1 MSAEISPRAYWV
13 VFLALMLLL
22 ALTVAVSFLHLGPLG
37 VAMSLTIAAAK
48 AALVILYFMH
58 ARVASR
64 LTRVFVVTGFLWLGI
79 LFELTLTDYLTRSW
93 LPVSES
99 WSPSVTVHRP

>member
-1 MSAEISPRAYWV
+1 
-13 VFLALMLLL
+13 
-22 ALTVAVSFLHLGPLG
+22 
-37 VAMSLTIAAAK
+37 
-48 AALVILYFMH
+48 
-58 ARVASR
+58 VASR